1 MNNTD
6 TKNKTGAVKNKTG
19 AVLALMLLGG
29 AFLPHVWAQA
39 GAGTSSGGAGAS
51 STGAGAGAAGTT
63 GAAGTGQT
71 GGAGVNAGQN
81 NGGQNNAGGIGG
93 DNGVSGAGSNANG
106 AAQGT
111 GTGVASGTNGVNS
124 SANGQN
130 GQNTS
135 GSNQNGQGTNGQNS
149 QGTNGQNGQTGN
161 GQAGSN
167 SGTNGGNQSLGANAA
182 GNLLPRRSGA
192 PVVYN
197 LARTVANALS
207 SSSDLQVASR
217 NVQIDRKRADE
228 NLAAGRP
235 TLGTSATATR
245 FDQATKVS
253 IGSGPPATVL
263 NSHREELSILLGQR
277 LDLTGQIRA
286 SANQFFLQSTADQ
299 YTFQS
304 IRNARILRAKSI
316 YFNLL
321 RAQHQVQV
329 AQAALATAQRQL
341 LDAQNLNAG
350 QVGQKIDVYRAA
362 TQVAQDQ
369 QQLTAAINN
378 EQINEQN
385 FNDLVGQP
393 LATPA
398 RVEDVPGVTVGTPI
412 IDTSAVG
419 ANTQLSFTPFTVP
432 ASALSAIDLD
442 QSLNTAFATRPELFV
457 DQVNIRVAQ
466 TGITLARAGLQP
478 TLALNASGNY
488 FPTLSFQ
495 DPRKR
500 TAAITATLN
509 IPLYDGGATRDRVDE
524 ARLRTSNAQTN
535 LESDKSSV
543 ALDVRQSYLNLL
555 TSARQID
562 AANSALQ
569 QAVAARQLAQI
580 RYEGQVGLYLE
591 VTDAQAALVQAE
603 TSQVNAVYD
612 YLVARAQ
619 FENAIGRP
627 QTR

>member
-1 MNNTD
+1 MNNT
-6 TKNKTGAVKNKTG
+6 NKANTTAS
-19 AVLALMLLGG
+19 VLALMLTGSLVSVP
-29 AFLPHVWAQA
+29 AFAQA
-39 GAGTSSGGAGAS
+39 GAGGAAGGAGS
-51 STGAGAGAAGTT
+51 SSSGTAAGAAGTGPGT
-63 GAAGTGQT
+63 GNGQNGGAGVGTGQT
-71 GGAGVNAGQN
+71 GAGDGTSGASGNAGAGTQ
-81 NGGQNNAGGIGG
+81 
-93 DNGVSGAGSNANG
+93 GAGS
-106 AAQGT
+106 
-111 GTGVASGTNGVNS
+111 GVSSGTNGMSGQNGNQNGQG
-124 SANGQN
+124 ANGQ
-130 GQNTS
+130 S
-135 GSNQNGQGTNGQNS
+135 GQNGQGTNS
-149 QGTNGQNGQTGN
+149 QGSTGQNG
-161 GQAGSN
+161 GQSGSAGSSN
-167 SGTNGGNQSLGANAA
+167 SNSQSGGANAA
-182 GNLLPRRSGA
+182 GNLLPRRTSA
-192 PVVYN
+192 PLRYD
-197 LARTVANALS
+197 LARTIAAALK
-207 SSSDLQVASR
+207 SSSDLEVAAR
-217 NVQIDRKRADE
+217 NVRIDKKRADE
-228 NLAAGRP
+228 SLAAGRP
-235 TLGTSATATR
+235 TLGTSAFATR
-245 FDQATKVS
+245 FDQATSVAL
-253 IGSGPPATVL
+253 GGGPPVQVL
-263 NSHREELSILLGQR
+263 PSHTEELSVLLGER

-286 SANQFFLQSTADQ
+286 SASQFFLQSTADQ
-299 YTFQS
+299 YTYQS

-329 AQAALATAQRQL
+329 AQAALTTARRQL

-362 TQVAQDQ
+362 TQVAQQQ
-369 QQLTAAINN
+369 QQLTNAINN

-393 LATPA
+393 LATRA
-398 RVEDVPGVTVGTPI
+398 QVEDVPGVTVGTAI
-412 IDTSAVG
+412 VDTSAVG
-419 ANTQLSFTPFTVP
+419 ANTRLSFTPFTVSP
-432 ASALSAIDLD
+432 SALAAIDLGR
-442 QSLNTAFATRPELFV
+442 SLDTAFVTRPELFV

-466 TGITLARAGLQP
+466 TGITLARAGLLP

-488 FPTLSFQ
+488 FPTTSFQ
-495 DPRKR
+495 NPRRR

-524 ARLRTSNAQTN
+524 ARLRTDNAKTI

-591 VTDAQAALVQAE
+591 VTDAQSALVQAE

-619 FENAIGRP
+619 FENAVGRP

>member
-6 TKNKTGAVKNKTG
+6 TQNTTAVVKKKAG

-29 AFLPHVWAQA
+29 AFSPHVWAQA
-39 GAGTSSGGAGAS
+39 GAGTSSGGTGAS
-51 STGAGAGAAGTT
+51 STGTAAGAAGTAGAT
-63 GAAGTGQT
+63 GAGQT
-71 GGAGVNAGQN
+71 GGVGVSAGQN
-81 NGGQNNAGGIGG
+81 NGGQNNAGGMGG
-93 DNGVSGAGSNANG
+93 NNGVSGAGSNANG
-106 AAQGT
+106 AAQGA
-111 GTGVASGTNGVNS
+111 GTGVSSGTNGVNS

-130 GQNTS
+130 GQ
-135 GSNQNGQGTNGQNS
+135 GT
-149 QGTNGQNGQTGN
+149 NGQTGN
-161 GQAGSN
+161 GQTGTRARS
-167 SGTNGGNQSLGANAA
+167 SIGTNGGNQSAGANAA

-197 LARTVANALS
+197 LARTVADALS

-263 NSHREELSILLGQR
+263 KSHREELSILLGQR

-398 RVEDVPGVTVGTPI
+398 RVEDVPGVTVGTTI
-412 IDTSAVG
+412 VDTSAVG

-442 QSLNTAFATRPELFV
+442 QSLNIAFATRPELFV

-509 IPLYDGGATRDRVDE
+509 IPLYDGGATRDRVEE
-524 ARLRTSNAQTN
+524 ARLRTSNAQTI

>member
-1 MNNTD
+1 MNNIHTE
-6 TKNKTGAVKNKTG
+6 KTTAPI
-19 AVLALMLLGG
+19 LALLLLGS
-29 AFLPHVWAQA
+29 AFSSPAWAQA
-39 GAGTSSGGAGAS
+39 GAGTSSSGTGAS
-51 STGAGAGAAGTT
+51 SGSTAAGATGTGSAAG
-63 GAAGTGQT
+63 AGQT
-71 GGAGVNAGQN
+71 GGVGV
-81 NGGQNNAGGIGG
+81 NGGQNSSGGVGG
-93 DNGVSGAGSNANG
+93 NNGVSGADGSANG
-106 AAQGT
+106 ASQGNGAGVSAGNT
-111 GTGVASGTNGVNS
+111 GQNS
-124 SANGQN
+124 SA
-130 GQNTS
+130 S
-135 GSNQNGQGTNGQNS
+135 GQNGQGTNTGS
-149 QGTNGQNGQTGN
+149 SQNGQGTSGQGGYGQTGT
-161 GQAGSN
+161 QT
-167 SGTNGGNQSLGANAA
+167 GTAVGASGGNQSPGANAA

-192 PVVYN
+192 PVRYD
-197 LARTVANALS
+197 LARTIAAALT
-207 SSSDLQVASR
+207 SSSDLQVAAR
-217 NVQIDRKRADE
+217 NVRIDRKRADE
-228 NLAAGRP
+228 ALAAGRP
-235 TLGTSATATR
+235 TLGTSASATR

-253 IGSGPPATVL
+253 IGNGPPVAVL
-263 NSHREELSILLGQR
+263 GSHTEQLSILLGER

-299 YTFQS
+299 YTYQS

-329 AQAALATAQRQL
+329 AQAALATARRQL

-362 TQVAQDQ
+362 TQVANDQ
-369 QQLTAAINN
+369 QQVTAAINN

-393 LATPA
+393 LATPT

-412 IDTSAVG
+412 VDTSAVG
-419 ANTQLSFTPFTVP
+419 ANTQLSFTPFTVSP
-432 ASALSAIDLD
+432 SALSAIDLD

-457 DQVNIRVAQ
+457 DQVNVRVAQ

-495 DPRKR
+495 DPRRR
-500 TAAITATLN
+500 TAAVTATLN
-509 IPLYDGGATRDRVDE
+509 IPLYDGGATRDRIDE
-524 ARLRTSNAQTN
+524 ARLRTSNAQTI

>member
-1 MNNTD
+1 MNNTHKD
-6 TKNKTGAVKNKTG
+6 KSAVSL
-19 AVLALMLLGG
+19 LALTFLGCTISSP
-29 AFLPHVWAQA
+29 AWAQA
-39 GAGTSSGGAGAS
+39 GAGASSSGTGAS
-51 STGAGAGAAGTT
+51 STGTAAGAAGTGT
-63 GAAGTGQT
+63 GTAAGQS
-71 GGAGVNAGQN
+71 GGVGVNAGQA
-81 NGGQNNAGGIGG
+81 GQGGIGG
-93 DNGVSGAGSNANG
+93 DNGVGGTTSGASGSAQGNG
-106 AAQGT
+106 AG
-111 GTGVASGTNGVNS
+111 GLSGNNGQNS
-124 SANGQN
+124 GMSGQN
-130 GQNTS
+130 GQATNS
-135 GSNQNGQGTNGQNS
+135 PGNPNGQGTNGA
-149 QGTNGQNGQTGN
+149 GANGQNGTGT
-161 GQAGSN
+161 GSA
-167 SGTNGGNQSLGANAA
+167 SGTSSGNQSPAGNAA
-182 GNLLPRRSGA
+182 GNLLPRQGNG
-192 PVVYN
+192 PVRYD
-197 LARTVANALS
+197 LARTVADALT
-207 SSSDLQVASR
+207 SSSDLQVAAR
-217 NVQIDRKRADE
+217 NVQIDKKRADE
-228 NLAAGRP
+228 ALAAGRP
-235 TLGTSATATR
+235 SLGTSASATR

-253 IGSGPPATVL
+253 IGGSPPVEVL
-263 NSHREELSILLGQR
+263 GSHTEQLSVLLGQR

-286 SANQFFLQSTADQ
+286 SYNQFFLQSTADQ
-299 YTFQS
+299 FSYQS
-304 IRNARILRAKSI
+304 IRNARILRAKNI

-362 TQVAQDQ
+362 TQVATDQ
-369 QQLTAAINN
+369 QQVTAAINN
-378 EQINEQN
+378 EQISQQN
-385 FNDLVGQP
+385 FNDLVGRP
-393 LATPA
+393 LAA
-398 RVEDVPGVTVGTPI
+398 QNQVEDVPGVTVGTAVVDI
-412 IDTSAVG
+412 SAVG
-419 ANTQLSFTPFTVP
+419 ANTQLSFTPFTVAP
-432 ASALSAIDLD
+432 SALAAIDLD
-442 QSLNTAFATRPELFV
+442 QSLSTAFAARPELLV
-457 DQVNIRVAQ
+457 DQVNVRVAQ

-495 DPRKR
+495 DPRRR

-524 ARLRTSNAQTN
+524 ARLRTSNAQTI

-555 TSARQID
+555 TNARQID

-619 FENAIGRP
+619 FENAIGKP
-627 QTR
+627 QAR

>member
-1 MNNTD
+1 MNNTHKEQ
-6 TKNKTGAVKNKTG
+6 TTV

-29 AFLPHVWAQA
+29 GVAPQAWAQA
-39 GAGTSSGGAGAS
+39 GAGGAAGGTGAS
-51 STGAGAGAAGTT
+51 SSGTAAGAAGT
-63 GAAGTGQT
+63 GAGTGNGQS
-71 GGAGVNAGQN
+71 GGVGVNAGQN
-81 NGGQNNAGGIGG
+81 NTGGPGA
-93 DNGVSGAGSNANG
+93 DNGVSGVGGSAGGVSQG
-106 AAQGT
+106 VGT
-111 GTGVASGTNGVNS
+111 GASTGS
-124 SANGQN
+124 
-130 GQNTS
+130 
-135 GSNQNGQGTNGQNS
+135 NGQNS
-149 QGTNGQNGQTGN
+149 QSTGQNGQGGSGQPGQNGQGGSGQGTS
-161 GQAGSN
+161 GQAGSSSN
-167 SGTNGGNQSLGANAA
+167 NGTGTGSGNQAPGANAA
-182 GNLLPRRSGA
+182 GNLLPRRNRI
-192 PVVYN
+192 PIRYD
-197 LARTVANALS
+197 LARTIADALK
-207 SSSDLQVASR
+207 SSSDLEVAAR

-228 NLAAGRP
+228 ALAAGRP
-235 TLGTSATATR
+235 SLGTSATATR

-253 IGSGPPATVL
+253 IGGSPPVEVL
-263 NSHREELSILLGQR
+263 GSHTEQLSILLGER

-286 SANQFFLQSTADQ
+286 SSSQFFLQSTADQ
-299 YTFQS
+299 YSYQS

-341 LDAQNLNAG
+341 LDAQNLNTG

-369 QQLTAAINN
+369 QQVTAAINN

-393 LATPA
+393 LAAPA
-398 RVEDVPGVTVGTPI
+398 RVEDVPGVTVGTAI
-412 IDTSAVG
+412 VDTSGVG
-419 ANTQLSFTPFTVP
+419 ANTRLSFTPFTVSP
-432 ASALSAIDLD
+432 AALSAIDLD
-442 QSLNTAFATRPELFV
+442 QSLNTAFTTRPELFV

-466 TGITLARAGLQP
+466 TGIILARAGLQP

-495 DPRKR
+495 DPRRR

-524 ARLRTSNAQTN
+524 ARLRTSNAQTI

-569 QAVAARQLAQI
+569 QAIAARQLAQI

-619 FENAIGRP
+619 FENAVGRP

>member
-6 TKNKTGAVKNKTG
+6 TQNTTAVVKKKAG

-29 AFLPHVWAQA
+29 AFSPHVWAQA
-39 GAGTSSGGAGAS
+39 GAGTSSGGAGSS
-51 STGAGAGAAGTT
+51 STGTAAGAAGTA
-63 GAAGTGQT
+63 GAAGAGQT
-71 GGAGVNAGQN
+71 GGVGVNAGQN

-106 AAQGT
+106 AAQGA
-111 GTGVASGTNGVNS
+111 GTGVSSGTNGVNS

-130 GQNTS
+130 GQGTS
-135 GSNQNGQGTNGQNS
+135 GSNQNGQGTNGQ
-149 QGTNGQNGQTGN
+149 TGN
-161 GQAGSN
+161 GQAGARS
-167 SGTNGGNQSLGANAA
+167 SLGTNGGNQSAGANAA

-197 LARTVANALS
+197 LARTVADALS

-412 IDTSAVG
+412 VDTSAVG

-495 DPRKR
+495 DPRRR

-524 ARLRTSNAQTN
+524 ARLRTSNAQTI

>member
-1 MNNTD
+1 MVSERETEPPNRIMNNTH
-6 TKNKTGAVKNKTG
+6 KEKSAVSL
-19 AVLALMLLGG
+19 LALMLLGG
-29 AFLPHVWAQA
+29 LASPQAGAQA
-39 GAGTSSGGAGAS
+39 GAGASAAGTGAS
-51 STGAGAGAAGTT
+51 STGTAAGAAGTAGGTGAGQSGGIGINGGQASPGGLGTDNGGISTAGTAGSASQGIGTGVSSGNNGLSSPGFSPNGQGQTGAGAAGQP
-63 GAAGTGQT
+63 GAGTGTTQ
-71 GGAGVNAGQN
+71 
-81 NGGQNNAGGIGG
+81 GIG
-93 DNGVSGAGSNANG
+93 SGR
-106 AAQGT
+106 
-111 GTGVASGTNGVNS
+111 
-124 SANGQN
+124 
-130 GQNTS
+130 
-135 GSNQNGQGTNGQNS
+135 
-149 QGTNGQNGQTGN
+149 
-161 GQAGSN
+161 
-167 SGTNGGNQSLGANAA
+167 QSPAANAA
-182 GNLLPRRSGA
+182 GNLLPRKGA
-192 PVVYN
+192 VPMRYD
-197 LARTVANALS
+197 LARTVAAALQ
-207 SSSDLQVASR
+207 SSSDLQVAAR
-217 NVQIDRKRADE
+217 TVQIDKKRADE
-228 NLAAGRP
+228 ALAAGRP
-235 TLGTSATATR
+235 TLGTSASATR

-253 IGSGPPATVL
+253 IGNSPPVEVL
-263 NSHREELSILLGQR
+263 GSHTEQLSLLLGER
-277 LDLTGQIRA
+277 LDITGQIRA
-286 SANQFFLQSTADQ
+286 SANQFFLQSAADQ
-299 YTFQS
+299 YSYES

-329 AQAALATAQRQL
+329 AQAALTTARRQL
-341 LDAQNLNAG
+341 LDAQNLNIG

-362 TQVAQDQ
+362 TQVAIDQ
-369 QQLTAAINN
+369 QQVTAAINN
-378 EQINEQN
+378 EQISEQN
-385 FNDLVGQP
+385 FNDLVGRP
-393 LATPA
+393 LATPTQ
-398 RVEDVPGVTVGTPI
+398 VEDVPGVTVGTPVVN
-412 IDTSAVG
+412 TSAVG
-419 ANTQLSFTPFTVP
+419 ANTQLSFTPFTVSQ
-432 ASALSAIDLD
+432 AALSAIDLD
-442 QSLNTAFATRPELFV
+442 QSLNTAFAVRPELLV

-495 DPRKR
+495 DPRRR

-524 ARLRTSNAQTN
+524 ARLRTSNAQTI
-535 LESDKSSV
+535 LDSDKSSV

-569 QAVAARQLAQI
+569 QAIAARQLAQI